1 MKNNHD
7 EKITNQSLQSKQRLT
22 APDLVAQVKPLI
34 TEISPEKT
42 KKLLQDE
49 DVILIDI
56 REESEVEQGS
66 ITGAKLIPRGVLEFK
81 ISELE
86 IPNNPEAKVILYCR
100 SGGRSALAASSL
112 QNMGFSNVMSMSGG
126 YEAWK
131 TLES

>member
-1 MKNNHD
+1 MKNTHD
-7 EKITNQSLQSKQRLT
+7 EKVTNESPQSKQRLT

-34 TEISPEKT
+34 TEVSPEET
-42 KKLLQDE
+42 KKLLQDN

-81 ISELE
+81 ISELD
-86 IPNNPEAKVILYCR
+86 IPDSPEAKVILYCR

-112 QNMGFSNVMSMSGG
+112 QNMGFNNVMSMSGG

-131 TLES
+131 TLEN